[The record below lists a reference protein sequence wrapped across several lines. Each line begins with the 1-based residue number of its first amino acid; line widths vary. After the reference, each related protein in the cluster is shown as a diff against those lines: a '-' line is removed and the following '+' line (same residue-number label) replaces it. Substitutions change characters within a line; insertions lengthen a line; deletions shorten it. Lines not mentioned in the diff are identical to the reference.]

1 MSTMSFDE
9 KMLLLGEILPTS
21 GQLLFLLAFGI
32 IWSGF
37 LLIVINNK
45 KYSHWNEF
53 LDKFF

>member
-1 MSTMSFDE
+1 MSYDE
-9 KMLLLGEILPTS
+9 KILMLRELIPTS
-21 GQLLFLLAFGI
+21 GQLLFLLAFGL
-32 IWSGF
+32 IWAAF

>member
-1 MSTMSFDE
+1 MSTMSYDE
-9 KMLLLGEILPTS
+9 KLLMLRELIPTS

-32 IWSGF
+32 IWVAF